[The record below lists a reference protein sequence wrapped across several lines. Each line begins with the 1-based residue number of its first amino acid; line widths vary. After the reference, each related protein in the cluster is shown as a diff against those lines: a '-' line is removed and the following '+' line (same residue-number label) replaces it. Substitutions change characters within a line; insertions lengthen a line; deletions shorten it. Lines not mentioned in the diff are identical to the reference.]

1 MFVDWIALV
10 FEKCPLMSDN
20 KDIQGRCLIAG
31 ADYEA
36 ALYGTGTARAP
47 ATPATPAQAYA

>member
-10 FEKCPLMSDN
+10 FEKCPLMSNN